1 MRDIGEARAYID
13 SHRRRRQSNK
23 VLHGHPSPVFWLD
36 RNVSVP
42 AVIQNHRQAARNVGK
57 RINLYVGTPYCL
69 PTDPGRCG
77 FCLFPTEV
85 YRDRRQLETY
95 LGYLQR
101 EGEMFRPYLEGAELA
116 SIYFGGG
123 TSNLYKA
130 DQYAALM
137 DIVRGVFDVPSDI
150 EVTLEGIPQT
160 FSHEKLAA
168 MRDCGINRISM
179 GAQQLDD
186 ELIKASGRR
195 QTAGQVFRTLDSC
208 RTLGLPV
215 SVDLIF
221 GWPNQTVDHM
231 LRDLR
236 ALVEAGLTHIT
247 HYELNVA
254 GRTDFSRNRRD
265 ELPSTEQN
273 LEMYRIGRD
282 YLVSAGFKQVTP
294 YDFQR
299 SGPLP
304 SGYLYEELFRQPFR
318 EDDGRIVGY
327 DAWGWGFA
335 GISFF
340 FGTPQDP
347 GWAYMNQTRVDDY
360 FRDLD
365 AGRFPVMQGFRYS
378 EADLRLHLLFQELQ
392 GLAVDRR
399 RYRALV
405 GRDAVEE
412 HRPVWDALA
421 EREWATVDD
430 DRITIEG
437 DGAFYLPLVQ
447 NALAQDRLDAM
458 RRARR
463 VVVGAA
469 AGSPAAGA
477 PADGAP
483 AGGAP
488 TPPSR
493 AERATVP
500 VAHAG

>member
-1 MRDIGEARAYID
+1 MRDIREVRAYID
-13 SHRRRRQSNK
+13 AHRQRRQSNK

-36 RNVSVP
+36 RGVPVP
-42 AVIQNHRQAARNVGK
+42 AVMRSHRQAAPGVRK

-85 YRDRRQLETY
+85 YRDRRQLDTY
-95 LGYLQR
+95 LGYLRR
-101 EGEMFRPYLEGAELA
+101 EGELFRPYLEGAEVA
-116 SIYFGGG
+116 SVYFGGG
-123 TSNLYKA
+123 TSNLYRP
-130 DQYAALM
+130 DQYRALM
-137 DIVRGVFDVPSDI
+137 DVVRGVFDVPPGV

-168 MRDCGINRISM
+168 MRDCGVNRISM

-186 ELIKASGRR
+186 ELIRASGRR
-195 QTAGQVFRTLDSC
+195 QTSEQVFRTLDSC

-231 LRDLR
+231 LRDLK
-236 ALVEAGLTHIT
+236 ALVDAGLGHLT

-254 GRTDFSRNRRD
+254 GRTDFSRNRRG

-273 LEMYRIGRD
+273 LEMYRVGRD
-282 YLVSAGFKQVTP
+282 YLVSAGFTQVTP

-304 SGYLYEELFRQPFR
+304 SAYLYEELFRKPFR
-318 EDDGRIVGY
+318 EDDGRLVGY

-340 FGTPQDP
+340 FGTPRDP
-347 GWAYMNQTRVDDY
+347 GWAYMNQTRVEDY

-365 AGRFPVMQGFRYS
+365 AGRFPVMRGFRYS
-378 EADLRLHLLFQELQ
+378 ETDLRLHLLFQELQ
-392 GLAVDRR
+392 SLAVDRR
-399 RYRALV
+399 RYRDLV

-412 HRPVWDALA
+412 HRPVWDALV
-421 EREWATVDD
+421 EREWAVVDD
-430 DRITIEG
+430 DLITIEG
-437 DGAFYLPLVQ
+437 DGAFYLPLIQ
-447 NALAQDRLDAM
+447 NALAHDRLEAM

-463 VVVGAA
+463 TAGARADGEPAAGPREETAPAAA
-469 AGSPAAGA
+469 AGAG
-477 PADGAP
+477 
-483 AGGAP
+483 
-488 TPPSR
+488 
-493 AERATVP
+493 
-500 VAHAG
+500 